1 MASEIRADGWLAAGP
16 AEGPGLATIPRMAGS
31 AAVERWFA
39 STRPPSEPAL
49 RRVRD
54 IILGADPSMRERIQY
69 GITFSSTKSGDFAA
83 FVRYSEP
90 GVNLRLMR
98 GRRLRGRYP
107 HLEGTTVKR
116 MRLADATEATAR
128 AGELRSIVKEWCA
141 LGDAATAPKA
151 AARG

>member
-1 MASEIRADGWLAAGP
+1 MAR
-16 AEGPGLATIPRMAGS
+16 S

-39 STRPPSEPAL
+39 RTKPPSEVML

-54 IILGADPSMRERIQY
+54 TILGADPSMRERIQY
-69 GITFSSTKSGDFAA
+69 GITFSSTKTGDFAA

-107 HLEGTTVKR
+107 HLEGAAVKR
-116 MRLADATEATAR
+116 MRIGDAREASAR
-128 AGELRSIVKEWCA
+128 AAELRSMVKEWCA
-141 LGDAATAPKA
+141 LGDAATAKAPAKRPKTH
-151 AARG
+151 